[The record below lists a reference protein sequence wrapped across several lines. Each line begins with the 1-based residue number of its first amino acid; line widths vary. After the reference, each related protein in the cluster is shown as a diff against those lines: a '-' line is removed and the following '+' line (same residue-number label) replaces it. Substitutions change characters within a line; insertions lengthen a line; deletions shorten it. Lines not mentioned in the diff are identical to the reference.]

1 MIIQLASGDYM
12 VAGYSTSHNGNV
24 SQNLGIHDGWLLK
37 LDTDGNILW
46 SQTYGGSG
54 DDRMRGVV
62 PTNDGGYV
70 IFGSTSSTD
79 FQIPGNNG
87 GDDYWIGK
95 VDSAG
100 NHLWSKVYGGPD
112 DELAFHITSTP
123 NGGFLLTGCTFAGG
137 GDVTNFMGFTDG
149 WIVEVDSAG
158 DMLWQ
163 RTYGGSGG
171 DRLMR
176 SRFNSQGNI
185 ETFGFSTSNDFD
197 LAGVTNGP
205 STSYW
210 LVQLDS
216 AHDVVW
222 NYVTGG
228 TAGDLGTDM
237 LFSATDSAY
246 ILMGESNS
254 TNGTV
259 LNGHGDYD
267 FWIVKIAQFTGI
279 PEPMAVPQ
287 SWSAFYD
294 AFSQCLII
302 DSKMDQALEITVTD
316 ALGRQAA
323 EPLQLDVGQGRYIAP
338 MVLAQGMY
346 LARIS
351 NEIHSGTLK
360 FVVADR

>member
-1 MIIQLASGDYM
+1 
-12 VAGYSTSHNGNV
+12 
-24 SQNLGIHDGWLLK
+24 
-37 LDTDGNILW
+37 
-46 SQTYGGSG
+46 
-54 DDRMRGVV
+54 
-62 PTNDGGYV
+62 
-70 IFGSTSSTD
+70 
-79 FQIPGNNG
+79 
-87 GDDYWIGK
+87 
-95 VDSAG
+95 
-100 NHLWSKVYGGPD
+100 
-112 DELAFHITSTP
+112 
-123 NGGFLLTGCTFAGG
+123 
-137 GDVTNFMGFTDG
+137 MGFTDG